1 MTLNVISGTTTLI
14 VHLGDP
20 IAQVKAPTIYNPYF
34 EKHGIDAAVVP
45 MGVRAADYPAVLK
58 ALFRLTN
65 VRGALVTM
73 PHKVATVALLDECT
87 DAVRVAQSCNAILR
101 RADGTLL
108 GDLFDGEGFVRGLRR
123 RRFKFAGASCLVV
136 GTGGAGSAV
145 AAALA
150 QAGVAALSLYDTN
163 SASAQG
169 LATRLARH
177 YPALEVRAG
186 SRDPA
191 GFDLVVNAT
200 PLGMNATDP
209 LPLDAARLA
218 AGTYVGEVVLSPEIT
233 PLLRAAQEKKCR
245 IQTGT
250 DMLYEQIP
258 AYLEFFGFRSATAD
272 ELRAIPAPRRAA
284 IRTPRGRGRR
294 RGRAARSRGRR
305 G

>member
-1 MTLNVISGTTTLI
+1 MTSSVISSTTTLI

-20 IAQVKAPTIYNPYF
+20 IAQVVAPTIYNPYF
-34 EKHGIDAAVVP
+34 EQHGIDAAVVP
-45 MGVRAADYPAVLK
+45 MGVRAADYSAVLK

-73 PHKVATVALLDECT
+73 PHKVTTVALLDEWT
-87 DAVRVAQSCNAILR
+87 SAVTVAQSCNAILR

-108 GDLFDGEGFVRGLRR
+108 GDLFDGEGFVRGLGRKGF
-123 RRFKFAGASCLVV
+123 RFTGASCLVI
-136 GTGGAGSAV
+136 GAGGAGSAI

-150 QAGVAALSLYDTN
+150 RSGVAAVSLYDTN
-163 SASAQG
+163 GQSAEA
-169 LATRLARH
+169 LAGRLARH

-200 PLGMNATDP
+200 PLGMNAGDP
-209 LPLDAARLA
+209 LPLDAARLT
-218 AGTYVGEVVLSPEIT
+218 AGTFVGEVVLNPEIT
-233 PLLRAAQEKKCR
+233 PLLRAARAKGCR
-245 IQTGT
+245 IQTGI

-272 ELRAIPAPRRAA
+272 ELRAMKVRRRAPLRA
-284 IRTPRGRGRR
+284 PRGRGRR
-294 RGRAARSRGRR
+294 RERGVRSWGRR
-305 G
+305 E